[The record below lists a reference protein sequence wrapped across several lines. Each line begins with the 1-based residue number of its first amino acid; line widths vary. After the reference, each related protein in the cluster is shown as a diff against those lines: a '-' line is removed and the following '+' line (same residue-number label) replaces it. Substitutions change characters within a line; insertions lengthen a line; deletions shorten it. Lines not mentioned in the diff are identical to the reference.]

1 MMTSYLVS
9 RNMQLGVVGFWRGIS
24 SAIGLLGT
32 LAYRKS
38 VSTISLETTG
48 QWSIM
53 AQFVCL
59 LTCYASL
66 FMHNNNASLAML
78 IGGTCCSRVG
88 LWVFDL
94 SVTQLM
100 QQYTPVDIRGSIG
113 GVQESFQAMFTLITF
128 ILGICF
134 PNPRDFHY
142 FIELGCCSVGI
153 AMICF
158 TTGIF
163 INQYQRVV

>member
-1 MMTSYLVS
+1 MTSYLMS

-38 VSTISLETTG
+38 VSTLSLESTG
-48 QWSIM
+48 QWSII
-53 AQFVCL
+53 AQFICL

-66 FMHNNNASLAML
+66 FVHNNTASMAML

-94 SVTQLM
+94 SVIQLM
-100 QQYTPVDIRGSIG
+100 QQHVPEGIRGTIG
-113 GVQESFQAMFTLITF
+113 GVQESLQAMFTVITF

-142 FIELGCCSVGI
+142 FIELGCSGVGI
-153 AMICF
+153 ATICF
-158 TTGIF
+158 TTGIYM
-163 INQYQRVV
+163 NKNQRVF

>member
-1 MMTSYLVS
+1 MTSYLVS
-9 RNMQLGVVGFWRGIS
+9 RSMQLGAIGLCRGIS

-32 LAYRKS
+32 VAFRKS
-38 VSTISLETTG
+38 VSIISLESTG

-59 LTCYASL
+59 LICYASL
-66 FMHNNNASLAML
+66 FIHNNNASLAML

-100 QQYTPVDIRGSIG
+100 QQRVPEDVRGTIG
-113 GVQESFQAMFTLITF
+113 GVQESFQAFFTLLTF
-128 ILGICF
+128 TMGILV

-142 FIELGCCSVGI
+142 FIELGCSSVGL
-153 AMICF
+153 AMVCF
-158 TTGIF
+158 TLGVHKR
-163 INQYQRVV
+163 QM